1 LREEGAATGGE
12 SRFSS
17 GCDTGEEEGDVLSII
32 LALTAGDE
40 GTSGGGEAM
49 ERGPTEDFFYRPC
62 GHSRGVGFGRRNN
75 YVTY

>member
-17 GCDTGEEEGDVLSII
+17 GCGTSEEEGDVLSII

-49 ERGPTEDFFYRPC
+49 ERGPTEDFFLSPMRAQP
-62 GHSRGVGFGRRNN
+62 RRR
-75 YVTY
+75 VWAT